1 MLVIFLRKKEGKVG
15 ILEFLE
21 NPLKGVRK
29 IILSYD
35 YYYKKLL
42 EINEK
47 FLWQVDFKDN

>member
-1 MLVIFLRKKEGKVG
+1 MLVIFLRKKEERVE

-35 YYYKKLL
+35 YYYKKTFR
-42 EINEK
+42 NQWK
-47 FLWQVDFKDN
+47 VFMTSRF